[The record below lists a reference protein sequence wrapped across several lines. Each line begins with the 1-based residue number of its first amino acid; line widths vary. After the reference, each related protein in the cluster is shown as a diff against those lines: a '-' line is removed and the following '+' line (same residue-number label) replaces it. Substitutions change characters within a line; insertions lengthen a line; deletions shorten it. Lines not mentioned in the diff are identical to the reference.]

1 MELRIDLIP
10 LAGAIVLM
18 SAATTMA
25 VVLIRRLNRAPG
37 DQIPFSTTMSLALV
51 VAVWLI
57 GLALLFQGLFE

>member
-1 MELRIDLIP
+1 VELRIDLIL

-18 SAATTMA
+18 SAASTMA
-25 VVLIRRLNRAPG
+25 VVLIRSMNRAPG
-37 DQIPFSTTMSLALV
+37 EAAPLGPTMGLAFV

>member
-1 MELRIDLIP
+1 
-10 LAGAIVLM
+10 M

-25 VVLIRRLNRAPG
+25 VVLIRSMNRAPG
-37 DQIPFSTTMSLALV
+37 EAAPLGTTMSLALV

>member
-1 MELRIDLIP
+1 MELRIDLIL

-18 SAATTMA
+18 SAASTMA
-25 VVLIRRLNRAPG
+25 VVLIRGVNRARGEAAPLG
-37 DQIPFSTTMSLALV
+37 STMGLALV